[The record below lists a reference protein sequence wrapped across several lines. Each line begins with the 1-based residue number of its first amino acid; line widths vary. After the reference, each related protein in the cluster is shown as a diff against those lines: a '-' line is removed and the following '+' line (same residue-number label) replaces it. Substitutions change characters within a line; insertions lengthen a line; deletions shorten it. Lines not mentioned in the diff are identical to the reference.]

1 MISRLAAVVIVF
13 SAAFAASAVAQPGM
27 TPIEVRATAIT
38 AFSRTD
44 ETMRFGDLEFRGGL
58 ELGSLNRDFGSLSGI
73 DFLLDGK
80 TFIAVSDTGFWF
92 SAEADEIGNRLV
104 GISNPQSGA
113 MLLENGKPPPTK
125 IQGDA
130 EGIRL
135 FAAGG
140 EMTAYVSFEQTP
152 AIRLYRGPDF
162 AAAVPTR
169 MKLPNAMRNLRRNQ
183 GLEAIAIAPAGN
195 RLAGAV
201 VAIAERSLDKNG
213 NHRAFILT
221 GPERGSFSIRR
232 SSDFDVTDAAF
243 LTHGDLVVLERRFSF
258 SGGLA
263 IRIRRIAAG
272 DVRAG
277 AVAAPATLMEA
288 DGSHQIDNLEGLAIR
303 EMNGETILTLV
314 SDNNGSMFQRTLLL
328 QFALVETT
336 KGQKLP

>member
-1 MISRLAAVVIVF
+1 MISRLLAVIVF
-13 SAAFAASAVAQPGM
+13 WAAFAASAAAQPGM
-27 TPIEVRATAIT
+27 TPIEVRATPVS

-44 ETMRFGDLEFRGGL
+44 DTIRFGDLEFRGGL

-73 DFLLDGK
+73 DFLADGK

-92 SAEADEIGNRLV
+92 SAETDEIGNHLV
-104 GISNPQSGA
+104 GISNPRSGA

-135 FAAGG
+135 SVANG
-140 EMTAYVSFEQTP
+140 EITAYVSFEQTP
-152 AIRLYRGPDF
+152 AIRHYRGPDF

-169 MKLPNAMRNLRRNQ
+169 MKLPNALRNLRRNQ
-183 GLEAIAIAPAGN
+183 GLEAIAIAPAGS

-221 GPERGSFSIRR
+221 GPERGSFTIPR

-243 LTHGDLVVLERRFSF
+243 LANGDLVILERRFSF
-258 SGGLA
+258 AGGLA

-272 DVRAG
+272 DVHAG
-277 AVAAPATLMEA
+277 TLAAPVTLMEA
-288 DGSHQIDNLEGLAIR
+288 DGSQQIDNLEGLAVR

-328 QFALVETT
+328 QFALIEDGTD
-336 KGQKLP
+336 QKLP